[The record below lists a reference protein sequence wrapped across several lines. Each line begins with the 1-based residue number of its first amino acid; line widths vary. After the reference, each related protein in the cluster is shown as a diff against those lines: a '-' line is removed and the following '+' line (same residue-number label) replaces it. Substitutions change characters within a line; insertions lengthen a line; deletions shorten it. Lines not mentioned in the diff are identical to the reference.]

1 MASQLYQSIEILSR
15 DKGIEPQI
23 VVAAVEDAIALATRK
38 YYKTTENMR
47 AELDKESGEIRAYVY
62 KTVVETPEEI
72 ADEVNQITLEAAR
85 ELAPEVEAGGEIRY
99 YKPTEVLGRI
109 AAQMAK
115 QVIFQKVREAE
126 RDTVFL
132 EYNHRLGE
140 VITVAVKRI
149 EPQDTIFELGRAE
162 ARMPRREQSRLEQ
175 FAVGERVRVVL
186 LRVDR
191 AAKGPQVIVSR
202 AAPELV
208 SSLFQSEVPE
218 IYDGTVTIRAIAREA
233 GERTKIA
240 VLSRD
245 KDVDPVGACVGMK
258 GMRVQSIIRELR
270 GEKIDIIEYSEEITT
285 FAEKALQPA
294 KVSRVSIADLSDKQL
309 EVIVDDTQLSLAIG
323 KKGQNVRLAAK
334 LLGWKIDIKSEEE
347 KRQEVEQQMSA
358 FSGAGSTAI
367 EQVTELGEQIIEKLV
382 TAGITTVE
390 ALADMTPEQLEEIP
404 GIGEKTLEKI
414 ATAVRH
420 YFGEYEEG
428 EERPAAA
435 DLAVASG
442 GAESVAG
449 EGAESVADEGMDGTD
464 GAGGTG
470 GVDLS
475 ESSVYGRDEAMPAA
489 RTTNDTADAATIERL
504 EDMVGGS
511 LSVVEAPEEATEDTD
526 ETAAESDDP
535 ELARLSARADAE
547 TEEEIDALELNLYQ
561 QDDRADARDGSGAI
575 VDEVAEERLAEL
587 TETGPLLDEEGAS
600 SLVPG
605 REDTSAV
612 LAEHHPNTE
621 IARAETVIEGNMDE
635 PRDERRE
642 DVKVD
647 EGAG

>member
-1 MASQLYQSIEILSR
+1 MASPLYQSIELLSR
-15 DKGIEPQI
+15 DKGIEPEI
-23 VVAAVEDAIALATRK
+23 VVGAVEDAIALATRK
-38 YYKTTENMR
+38 YYKTQENMR

-62 KTVVETPEEI
+62 KTVVETPEQIE
-72 ADEVNQITLEAAR
+72 DPVNQITLDDAR
-85 ELAPEVEAGGEIRY
+85 ELAPEVEIGGEIRY
-99 YKPTEVLGRI
+99 YKPTDVLGRI

-126 RDTVFL
+126 RDTVFN
-132 EYNHRLGE
+132 EYNHRVGE
-140 VITVAVKRI
+140 ILTATVKRS
-149 EPQDTIFELGRAE
+149 EPQDVIFDLGKAE

-208 SSLFQSEVPE
+208 QNLFQSEVPE

-240 VLSRD
+240 VISRD

-270 GEKIDIIEYSEEITT
+270 GEKIDIIEFSDEVTT

-294 KVSRVSIADLSDKQL
+294 KVSRVSIADLSEKQL

-347 KRQEVEQQMSA
+347 KRQEVEQQMQG
-358 FSGAGSTAI
+358 FGAGSVTAI
-367 EQVTELGEQIIEKLV
+367 EQVSELGEGIIQKLV

-414 ATAVRH
+414 STAVRH
-420 YFGEYEEG
+420 YFGQYEPG
-428 EERPAAA
+428 EERPEPVAGSEAAA
-435 DLAVASG
+435 EKAASDASLAEEEDALKQDLTQEGEELTAENGTGIVNDEVAAEQIEEATDSG
-442 GAESVAG
+442 PAIED
-449 EGAESVADEGMDGTD
+449 EGAE
-464 GAGGTG
+464 
-470 GVDLS
+470 
-475 ESSVYGRDEAMPAA
+475 P
-489 RTTNDTADAATIERL
+489 
-504 EDMVGGS
+504 
-511 LSVVEAPEEATEDTD
+511 
-526 ETAAESDDP
+526 
-535 ELARLSARADAE
+535 
-547 TEEEIDALELNLYQ
+547 
-561 QDDRADARDGSGAI
+561 
-575 VDEVAEERLAEL
+575 
-587 TETGPLLDEEGAS
+587 
-600 SLVPG
+600 LVPG
-605 REDTSAV
+605 RQDTSEKLEKTAATEEG
-612 LAEHHPNTE
+612 LAET
-621 IARAETVIEGNMDE
+621 AELGEESDRKPEG
-635 PRDERRE
+635 
-642 DVKVD
+642 
-647 EGAG
+647 GA